1 MVQNRAMAIEDLS
14 DIAERLVSRAE
25 AFRTTTYERLI
36 TALPDVAILFS
47 ATPQQRHYLLVPML
61 EQLLRNTPTSG
72 ELTPRMQRIIAQLGR
87 DHRKFRVPVHVL
99 PEFGRIINRGIL
111 DNCADMS
118 VGHVLGA
125 QEAVSKA
132 CDIMA
137 SAMIT
142 EEHRGIPAL
151 YRAEVVEVERRT
163 KRVSVVR
170 VVTDRP
176 IPYRAGQ
183 FVPCNANLI
192 PGEWR
197 FLSPANPSNAQGFIE
212 FHVRI
217 NQRGRCSP
225 MFGLAQPGDV
235 WWIGNPLG
243 TLAIPGDRDVLML
256 AHTHGLA
263 LLRSMIFDLA
273 EQQMRVHANSVLRE
287 GDSTAATTVHTPPN
301 VTLFYGAE
309 FPAELYDL
317 STLMQLSSTQPW
329 LRVYPCVD
337 SPDNPYWAHDTT
349 YSQLPTGLNLNIGS
363 PTEVAMRTTPPVHA
377 GSHSALRSW
386 RNHDIFIHGAGDF
399 ILSARTRLLDTG
411 IDPARIHTIPLG

>member
-1 MVQNRAMAIEDLS
+1 MATEDLS
-14 DIAERLVSRAE
+14 DIAERLLSREE
-25 AFRTTTYERLI
+25 AFRTMTYERLI
-36 TALPDVAILFS
+36 ASLPDIAILFS
-47 ATPQQRHYLLVPML
+47 SSPEQRHHYFVPML
-61 EQLLRNTPTSG
+61 GHLLRNTPTSG
-72 ELTPRMQRIIAQLGR
+72 TLTPRMHRIVAQLGR
-87 DHRKFRVPVHVL
+87 DHRKFRVPVHTL
-99 PEFGRIINRGIL
+99 PEFGRIINRGIIE
-111 DNCADMS
+111 NCADMS

-125 QEAVSKA
+125 QEAVSSA

-183 FVPCNANLI
+183 FLPCNANLI

-197 FLSPANPSNAQGFIE
+197 FLSPANPTNAQGLIE
-212 FHVRI
+212 FHIRI
-217 NQRGRCSP
+217 KQGGRCSP
-225 MFGLAQPGDV
+225 MFGLARPGDV

-273 EQQMRVHANSVLRE
+273 EQQMRVHSDAVLGA
-287 GDSTAATTVHTPPN
+287 GDTSTATTVHTPPN

-317 STLMQLSSTQPW
+317 STLMQLSATHSW

-337 SPDNPYWAHDTT
+337 SPTNPYWAHDSN
-349 YSQLPTGLNLNIGS
+349 YSRLPTGLNLNIGS

-377 GSHSALRSW
+377 SSGSTLGAW
-386 RNHDIFIHGAGDF
+386 RNHDIFIHGGGDF
-399 ILSARTRLLDTG
+399 ILPARERLYDAG
-411 IDPARIHTIPLG
+411 IDAARIHTIPLG